1 MKIWPDYTM
10 ACDSC
15 GSTGCYADDTT
26 YTCSGSDPA
35 ALSEKLTEKF
45 KVVSDF
51 LVSNKLKLNDDKT
64 HLMVMTTSQARLAKN
79 KRGVDIKVEITT
91 PSKVIEASKSEKLLG
106 CQLHQDMK
114 WTEHL
119 RDNGDSLIRSLNT
132 RIGALKI
139 LGRVASFKVRRMIAN
154 GIFISKISY
163 LIAVWG
169 GCSQELL
176 NQLQVAQNKAAR
188 VVTKLDWYTPT
199 KVLLHQ
205 CGWLSVQQLVAYHS
219 VVLVYKV
226 LKTQKPQYLYSMF
239 SSQYQYD
246 TRQAKSGM
254 IKHTERPRLEM
265 SLSSFRYR
273 AAKIFNELPPE
284 IRNKQT
290 IQNFKIA
297 AKDWIRK
304 TLD

>member
-139 LGRVASFKVRRMIAN
+139 LSKVATFKVRKMIAN

-290 IQNFKIA
+290 LLNFKIA

-304 TLD
+304 TVD

>member
-1 MKIWPDYTM
+1 M
-10 ACDSC
+10 
-15 GSTGCYADDTT
+15 
-26 YTCSGSDPA
+26 
-35 ALSEKLTEKF
+35 
-45 KVVSDF
+45 SDF

-91 PSKVIEASKSEKLLG
+91 PSKVIEASQSEKLLG

-139 LGRVASFKVRRMIAN
+139 LGRVASFKVRKMIAN

-188 VVTKLDWYTPT
+188 IVTKLDWTLQLESFYS
-199 KVLLHQ
+199 
-205 CGWLSVQQLVAYHS
+205 SVAGLV
-219 VVLVYKV
+219 
-226 LKTQKPQYLYSMF
+226 F
-239 SSQYQYD
+239 SS
-246 TRQAKSGM
+246 
-254 IKHTERPRLEM
+254 
-265 SLSSFRYR
+265 
-273 AAKIFNELPPE
+273 
-284 IRNKQT
+284 
-290 IQNFKIA
+290 
-297 AKDWIRK
+297 
-304 TLD
+304 